1 VLPFGS
7 LAQVNLTDTC
17 IGIFITGI
25 FHLYLGEC
33 QCCSCLVLWLAIC
46 AVPDDGERA
55 CAFAVV
61 IRSSLAPLDCTNRNG
76 VWTMDAEPRVVCNN
90 EGVHGRMKLMSV
102 ASLVLYGLG
111 VPLSFLYFLHRYRRE
126 IVADQQLRRR
136 CEGEMV
142 LTNPNLHIRRW
153 VKWRQL

>member
-1 VLPFGS
+1 MMESRRV
-7 LAQVNLTDTC
+7 
-17 IGIFITGI
+17 
-25 FHLYLGEC
+25 
-33 QCCSCLVLWLAIC
+33 
-46 AVPDDGERA
+46 
-55 CAFAVV
+55 FAVV

-76 VWTMDAEPRVVCNN
+76 VRTMDAEPRVVCNN